1 MRELVDL
8 ARRMAR
14 CAPTCREFLAQGV
27 LTELPTI
34 FDELAAS
41 RYLGR
46 AVVTD
51 LSH

>member
-1 MRELVDL
+1 VSRSGE
-8 ARRMAR
+8 
-14 CAPTCREFLAQGV
+14 
-27 LTELPTI
+27 LTELSTI

>member
-1 MRELVDL
+1 MSRTG
-8 ARRMAR
+8 A
-14 CAPTCREFLAQGV
+14 